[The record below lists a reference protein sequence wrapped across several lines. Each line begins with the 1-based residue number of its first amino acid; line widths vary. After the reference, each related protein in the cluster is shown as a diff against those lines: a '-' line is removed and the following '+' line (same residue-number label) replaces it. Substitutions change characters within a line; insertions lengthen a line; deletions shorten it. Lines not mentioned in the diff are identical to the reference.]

1 MKYLSLPLLALAAL
15 FLFAGPVAAAEA
27 PPRISLGPLADT
39 YERLR
44 PLATVLFVAV
54 GLGAAMLRVWHAL
67 TGMAQSARDGGVS
80 SGPSAS
86 ALVGSIV
93 SIVILVAL
101 AVFLLWN
108 WVDVVNAVIDIFWS
122 LTSDVGSVA
131 DPSSAP
137 SASPTP

>member
-1 MKYLSLPLLALAAL
+1 MKYLSLPLVAFVAL
-15 FLFAGPVAAAEA
+15 FVMVGPVAAAEA
-27 PPRISLGPLADT
+27 PPRITLGPLADT

-44 PLATVLFVAV
+44 PLATVLFVGV
-54 GLGAAMLRVWHAL
+54 GLAAAMLRVWHAL

-108 WVDVVNAVIDIFWS
+108 WVDVVNAAIDLFWS
-122 LTSDVGSVA
+122 LTADVETVA
-131 DPSSAP
+131 NEAVSP